1 MKTIR
6 KRNTRLLTNNHHIK
20 AMALLNILSSS
31 SSGNGY
37 IIQTGDEAV
46 ILEAG
51 VNLSKVKQA
60 LSFNTEKVKGCFVSH
75 GHGDHSKYIS
85 LYEKT
90 FPTFAN
96 KHVIE
101 SKKLVQTTEAKA
113 GVGIKVG
120 NFKVLPFNAFHDV
133 PCLGYYIHHPDM
145 GYLLFL
151 TDSFMVENTFKEVN
165 HMMIEANYS
174 DTALMDA
181 ISSGNTHPSMQK
193 RLMTTHMELN
203 TAAKFIT
210 SHDLSKVYNIIL
222 LHLSRFNSDRA
233 EFSDVL
239 TRSTG
244 KKVLFADPG
253 MEIELSNNPY

>member
-1 MKTIR
+1 ME
-6 KRNTRLLTNNHHIK
+6 LTV
-20 AMALLNILSSS
+20 LGSS

-37 IIQTGDEAV
+37 IIQSNDEAI

-51 VNLSKVKQA
+51 IHPSKAKQA

-75 GHGDHSKYIS
+75 VHGDHCKFIS

-90 FPTFAN
+90 FPVFAN
-96 KHVIE
+96 RHVIE
-101 SKKLVQTTEAKA
+101 TKKLRQTTEVVA
-113 GVGIKVG
+113 GKGIRVG

-174 DTALMDA
+174 DAALMAA
-181 ISSGNTHPSMQK
+181 INSGNTHPSMRK

-203 TAAKFIT
+203 TAVKLIT
-210 SHDLSKVYNIIL
+210 SHDLSEVYNIIL
-222 LHLSRFNSDRA
+222 LHLSKFNSDRN

-239 TRSTG
+239 TRATG